1 MAIRRARFI
10 KILLATT
17 TIGFAGLEVGA
28 NLSATSTVTR
38 MLARHRD
45 IHVGGVWAEPL
56 SGRLVLSR
64 VTGTVGGA
72 QISIGSLTLPL
83 PATDLGLVTSAQASP
98 FDDKPDAKEEP
109 DEPEGKVQLKSPD
122 AAPAAP
128 APTAATPAPT
138 PAPTAA
144 PAPAPATKPT
154 VTAAAGGAVA
164 ENVVI
169 TQGGTTYRIK
179 RIEFTGTTLSAGDIA
194 AMLDPTSAD
203 NAEARLRKL
212 TAATISI
219 PDVVAD
225 ETSSGTEVHMTTQ
238 SIVLSG
244 VTGGKATSVKAGA
257 STILVKNGDQET
269 TIANTG
275 VDASGFDFAQVAH
288 VVGTVRTDD
297 SEPLRG
303 IYDSVS
309 VDNVK
314 ISDAKKGWA
323 FTIANVKET
332 GVRGRPLKTDFIKNP
347 PKDKLTDEQSNALFK
362 DLSRSFAVGTIEFT
376 NVTGHAAQEDKGSF
390 TLASLSMRDLGE
402 GKFGGFGFKDLRF
415 NSPEAKVGIASLNAG
430 PFQLPQE
437 GVPAAPQATSIDF
450 NAIDVETTSPKA
462 HVALAHL
469 GLGGEGAAG
478 DIPSTAK
485 LAVDNLTFDLT
496 PDMAQA
502 QPLMDMGYKRLDLS
516 AGLASTYDGGKQTL
530 TIKDLTFNGVDMGN
544 LALGLG
550 LSNVSKNIVSSNT
563 ELAKASM
570 LAILVQSLN
579 FDLKNSGLIDRALAW
594 KAKTDNMPVDQLKT
608 NLAAM
613 AETQIPAAAKNH
625 PSAKLVADAIA
636 KFIKDPKTLHI
647 SVVAKTGL
655 GAASMGMMDD
665 PTVLLDTLDVKASAN
680 Q

>member
-1 MAIRRARFI
+1 MAIRRAQFI

-17 TIGFAGLEVGA
+17 AIGFAGLEVGA

-38 MLARHRD
+38 MLAQHRD

-64 VTGTVGGA
+64 VTGSVGGA
-72 QISIGSLTLPL
+72 QVSIDSLTLPL

-109 DEPEGKVQLKSPD
+109 DAPEGKVQLKSPD

-128 APTAATPAPT
+128 APTAAPAAAPVPAP
-138 PAPTAA
+138 
-144 PAPAPATKPT
+144 KPT

-194 AMLDPTSAD
+194 AMFDPTSAES
-203 NAEARLRKL
+203 AETRLRKL
-212 TAATISI
+212 SAATISI

-225 ETSSGTEVHMTTQ
+225 ETSSGTELHMTTQ

-244 VTGGKATSVKAGA
+244 VTGGKATSVKAGG

-275 VDASGFDFAQVAH
+275 LDASGFDFAQVAH
-288 VVGTVRTDD
+288 VVGSVRTDD

-347 PKDKLTDEQSNALFK
+347 PKDKLTDEQANALLK

-376 NVTGHAAQEDKGSF
+376 NIAGHGAQEDKGSF

-415 NSPEAKVGIASLNAG
+415 TSPEAKVGVASLNAG

-437 GVPAAPQATSIDF
+437 GAPAAPLATSIDF

-469 GLGGEGAAG
+469 GLRGEGAAG

-502 QPLMDMGYKRLDLS
+502 QPLMEMGYKRLDLS

-530 TIKDLTFNGVDMGN
+530 TVKDLTFNGVDMGN
-544 LALGLG
+544 MALGLG

-563 ELAKASM
+563 ELAKASA
-570 LAILVQSLN
+570 LAVLVQSLSL
-579 FDLKNSGLIDRALAW
+579 DVKNSGLVDRALAW

-625 PSAKLVADAIA
+625 PSAKLIGDAIA

-647 SVVAKTGL
+647 SIVSKSGF
-655 GAASMGMMDD
+655 GASSMGMMDD